1 MVVACPEPEYELLH
15 GSEKFRTRE
24 KIPKSRKKF
33 RRPEKNSEQRIKKFR
48 GPEKKFR
55 GHEKNSEAMK
65 KIPCTDSIENIAKV
79 K

>member
-1 MVVACPEPEYELLH
+1 MP
-15 GSEKFRTRE
+15 T
-24 KIPKSRKKF
+24 KSRKNRKNTLKFVQICQKIPRTWKKF
-33 RRPEKNSEQRIKKFR
+33 RAAYKKFR